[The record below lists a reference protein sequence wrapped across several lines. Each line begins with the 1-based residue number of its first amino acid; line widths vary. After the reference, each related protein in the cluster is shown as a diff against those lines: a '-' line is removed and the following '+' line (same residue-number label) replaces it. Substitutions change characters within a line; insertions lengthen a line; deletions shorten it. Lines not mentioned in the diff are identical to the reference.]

1 MSRALLRS
9 FQVLAVLVAVV
20 SCSAV
25 RAAESEG
32 VSVFHKKIE
41 PILDRFCSDCHA
53 AGSSKGKVS
62 FDRFE
67 SASPLAERELWSKT
81 LKMLRAELMPP
92 KGKPRP
98 NAQQI
103 DTLTQWIKGS
113 VFRID
118 PKDPDP
124 GRVTVRR
131 LNRIEYRNTI
141 RDLMGVDYN
150 TDAAFP
156 PDDTGHGFDNLGDV
170 LSLSPLLLEKYITAA
185 RAVVSQAVPEVP
197 WVPAEKRI
205 PGRLFAAKG
214 SKPAGSGDGPLS
226 LSYYKPAVVSYTFL
240 AEHVGRYQLIV
251 DLTAKE
257 TYVDGVSDYNKCR
270 LIFKADGKVLLDRQY
285 TRQGNREYRFEFDQD
300 LRAGPHEWTFELQ
313 PLTPNEKQVRSLALR
328 IEAVT
333 ARGPIDNK
341 HGVRPRNY
349 ARFFP
354 EVVPDDAARRR
365 QTARTILRNF
375 ATRAYR
381 RPVDEGTVD
390 RLAKL
395 TERVSTE
402 GGRTFEAGIAQ
413 AITVI
418 LSSPRFLFREEGVVP
433 NSTGTHPLVDE
444 YALASRLS
452 YFIWSSMPDEELFR
466 LAGENKLRANLAAQ
480 VARMRADPRASEFVR
495 HFVGQWLQAR
505 AIESIDINA
514 RAVILRDEPPDPE
527 AQKQRERLRALF
539 RKPPEK
545 LTEAEKK
552 EMAEARAKFFGRFG
566 RFRQFELNGELRRAM
581 RRETEMLFEHILNN
595 DRSVLE
601 LIESDYTFLND
612 RLAKQYGIEGVQGK
626 EMRLVKLPADSPR
639 GGVLTQGTVL
649 AVTSNPDRT
658 SPVKRGLFILDN
670 ILGTPPPPPPPDI
683 PALEDA
689 EAGIKGRP
697 ATLRETLKVH
707 RAEALC
713 SACHNRMDPLGL
725 ALENFNALGRW
736 RDKERGQPIETAGQ
750 LLTGESFANVRELKH
765 ILVTKRRLDFYRCLT
780 EKMLV
785 YALGRG
791 LEYADVQTVD
801 EIVERLEKTNGRP
814 SVLLTGV
821 IDSAPFQ
828 KRRATGASESPGT
841 LQGAS
846 LPPP

>member
-1 MSRALLRS
+1 MAFRA
-9 FQVLAVLVAVV
+9 VAVLIAAV
-20 SCSAV
+20 SCAPS

-32 VSVFHKKIE
+32 VTQFHKKIE
-41 PILDRFCSDCHA
+41 PILERFCFDCHA
-53 AGSSKGKVS
+53 GGTNRGKVA

-67 SASPLAERELWSKT
+67 SVSPLEDRELWSKA
-81 LKMLRAELMPP
+81 LKMVRAGLMPP
-92 KGKPRP
+92 KGKSRP
-98 NAQQI
+98 TAEQM
-103 DTLTQWIKGS
+103 DTVAQWIKSS

-141 RDLMGVDYN
+141 RDLMGVDYD
-150 TDAAFP
+150 TGAAFP

-170 LSLSPLLLEKYITAA
+170 LSLSPLLLEKYIAAA
-185 RAVVSQAVPEVP
+185 RAVVAQAVPLVP
-197 WVPAEKRI
+197 WAPAEKRI
-205 PGRLFAAKG
+205 SGRLFAPKG
-214 SKPAGSGDGPLS
+214 SKPAGSSRDDFLS
-226 LSYYKPAVVSYTFL
+226 LSYYKPAVVSYTFS
-240 AEHVGRYQLIV
+240 AEHAGRYQLLV
-251 DLTAKE
+251 DLTANE
-257 TYVDGVSDYNKCR
+257 TFVDRVFDYNKCR
-270 LIFKADGKVLLDRQY
+270 LIFKSDGKVLLDRQY
-285 TRQGNREYRFEFDQD
+285 TRQGKKEYRFEFDQD
-300 LRAGPHEWTFELQ
+300 WKAGPHEWTFELQ
-313 PLTPNEKQVRSLALR
+313 PLTPNEKQVRSLVLR

-354 EVVPDDAARRR
+354 EDVPDDLAGRR

-381 RPVDEGTVD
+381 RPVDEETLD

-395 TERVSTE
+395 AERVSTE

-413 AITVI
+413 AMTVI

-433 NSTGTHPLVDE
+433 GSAVTHPLVDE

-452 YFIWSSMPDEELFR
+452 YLLWSSMPDDELFR
-466 LAGENKLRANLAAQ
+466 LAGENKLRENLSAQ
-480 VARMRADPRASEFVR
+480 VARMRADPRSSEFVR

-505 AIESIDINA
+505 AIDSIDINA

-527 AQKQRERLRALF
+527 AQKQHERLRALF

-552 EMAEARAKFFGRFG
+552 EMAEARKKFFGRSF
-566 RFRQFELNGELRRAM
+566 RFAQFALDRDLRPAM

-595 DRSVLE
+595 DRSLLE
-601 LIESDYTFLND
+601 LIESDYTFLNE

-670 ILGTPPPPPPPDI
+670 ILGTPTPPPPPDI
-683 PALEDA
+683 PLLEDA
-689 EAGIKGRP
+689 ETGIKGRP

-713 SACHNRMDPLGL
+713 SSCHNRMDPLGL

-736 RDKERGQPIETAGQ
+736 RDKERGQPIDSAGQ

-765 ILVTKRRLDFYRCLT
+765 ILATQHRLDFYRCLT

-791 LEYADVQTVD
+791 LEYPDVQTVD
-801 EIVERLEKTNGRP
+801 TIVERLERTNGRP
-814 SVLLTGV
+814 SVLLTG
-821 IDSAPFQ
+821 IIESAPFQ
-828 KRRATGASESPGT
+828 KRRAISASESPPTRQGT
-841 LQGAS
+841 S